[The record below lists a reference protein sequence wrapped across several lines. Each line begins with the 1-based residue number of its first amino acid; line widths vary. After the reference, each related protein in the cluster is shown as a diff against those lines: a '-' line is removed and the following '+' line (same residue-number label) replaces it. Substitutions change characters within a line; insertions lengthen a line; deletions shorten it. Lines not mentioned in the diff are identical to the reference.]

1 MRRFATLLVV
11 LAGAGLTAACN
22 TTPCSFTAEPGLIVT
37 VLDSVSNA
45 NITPGSAAV
54 ARQGFFVDSV
64 NAQPNATNISLAY
77 NRGGIYNLTVHH
89 AGYKEWSKFGVP
101 VPGSSC
107 GIRASVNVIA
117 KLIK

>member
-1 MRRFATLLVV
+1 MRRIAAILVV
-11 LAGAGLTAACN
+11 LAGAGLSAACN
-22 TTPCSFTAEPGLIVT
+22 TTPCSFTAEPGLVVT
-37 VLDSVSNA
+37 VVDSISNA
-45 NITPGSAAV
+45 NITQGSAVV

-64 NAQPNATNISLAY
+64 NATGTGTSVPLAY

-89 AGYKEWSKFGVP
+89 TGYKEWTKTGVP

-117 KLIK
+117 RLIK